1 MPKDEYRK
9 KSSQINKIMRT
20 QSHGQMPAYYSH
32 INEIRS
38 VKEFLYISEK
48 LKQKN
53 IERKMKERVDLKEK
67 LNKIKGFEIYKK
79 RQYYLEKKIR
89 QFLRIT

>member
-1 MPKDEYRK
+1 
-9 KSSQINKIMRT
+9 
-20 QSHGQMPAYYSH
+20 MPAYYSH

-79 RQYYLEKKIR
+79 R
-89 QFLRIT
+89 

>member
-1 MPKDEYRK
+1 
-9 KSSQINKIMRT
+9 MRT

-89 QFLRIT
+89 